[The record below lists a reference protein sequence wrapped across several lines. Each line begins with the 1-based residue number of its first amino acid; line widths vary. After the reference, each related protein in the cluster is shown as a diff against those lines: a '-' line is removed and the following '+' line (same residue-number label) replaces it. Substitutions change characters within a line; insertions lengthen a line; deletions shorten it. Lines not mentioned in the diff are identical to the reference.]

1 MRKLYITLSLLC
13 GLGLLSMT
21 STEAEAQCTNSSNI
35 IGCPVGVADGS
46 DFQFELDGVS
56 TFFNNTLNREFQS
69 IGAIGFE
76 PSNTETGR
84 GLHSIGNAYPGG
96 GTVADVWDWWLF
108 GGGSPSDEPQSL
120 YQEISTTPT
129 APDPSA
135 ARYRVKFT
143 MFPFPKISI
152 DGSTVDKSLG
162 KRTIRI
168 KLPSGKFV
176 TEEITIMQTE
186 DGKIYGVG
194 AGLHNFG
201 PMHESRNQPF
211 PGQTQYSFDE
221 DPIPRPAPTPGSQMS
236 ETDQQ
241 NMEQGPS
248 SGENLY
254 HFQCNH
260 ISTPHPGD
268 EICILSLRQD

>member
-1 MRKLYITLSLLC
+1 MRKLYIILSVLC
-13 GLGLLSMT
+13 GLGLSSMT
-21 STEAEAQCTNSSNI
+21 SAQSPDPETDLAKPI
-35 IGCPVGVADGS
+35 IISPG
-46 DFQFELDGVS
+46 
-56 TFFNNTLNREFQS
+56 FFPIT
-69 IGAIGFE
+69 
-76 PSNTETGR
+76 
-84 GLHSIGNAYPGG
+84 NAYPGEVGEG
-96 GTVADVWDWWLF
+96 GAWLWWLF
-108 GGGSPSDEPQSL
+108 DGPSPFDPPTEDDPFDPA
-120 YQEISTTPT
+120 EGVFGNPPATTPVSTTPT

-135 ARYRVKFT
+135 ARYRVKLT
-143 MFPFPKISI
+143 MFPFPKLSI
-152 DGSTVDKSLG
+152 DGSTVVKSIG
-162 KRTIRI
+162 KRRIRI

-176 TEEITIMQTE
+176 TEEITIMLTE
-186 DGKIYGVG
+186 DNKKYGVG

-211 PGQTQYSFDE
+211 PDQIQYSFDE

-248 SGENLY
+248 SGENFDH